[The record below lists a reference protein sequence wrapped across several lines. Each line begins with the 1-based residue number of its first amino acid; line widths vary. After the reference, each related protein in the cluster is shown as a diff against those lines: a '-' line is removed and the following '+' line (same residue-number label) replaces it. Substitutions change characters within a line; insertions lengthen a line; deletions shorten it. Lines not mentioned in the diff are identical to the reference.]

1 MVRAY
6 DEGIA
11 LRYHFPE
18 ASNGLFMH
26 ITGDLTSFAFA
37 PGAKAL
43 HSAWA
48 QGSCSWVSLEP
59 KAWGEESERPL
70 YMELENGLKV
80 VLAEAGLHDFVRGK
94 LKLQRDNVLQMA
106 MYGSADIITP
116 YDMPWRVVM
125 VGEKA
130 VDLINNKQLILNLNE
145 PCRITDTSFIKPGKA
160 FRSGQLD
167 DVFVNEDTE
176 RIIAR
181 AQELQLDYLQL
192 HGNESPDTCRT
203 LHRKGFRIIKALA
216 PKAVSDFS
224 LTTAYAPYCDYLLFD
239 TPCTGFGGSGE
250 KFDWTLLKHYKGET
264 PFLLSGGIRP
274 ESLNDLL
281 AFRHPRWAGIDLNSG
296 FETAPG
302 IKDAE
307 KLKTFIERI
316 NNVSMNNVLIRE

>member
-1 MVRAY
+1 MIVKVCGMREPENIREVENAGADWIGFICYQHSLRFVPDIPAY
-6 DEGIA
+6 
-11 LRYHFPE
+11 LPHRC
-18 ASNGLFMH
+18 
-26 ITGDLTSFAFA
+26 
-37 PGAKAL
+37 K
-43 HSAWA
+43 
-48 QGSCSWVSLEP
+48 
-59 KAWGEESERPL
+59 
-70 YMELENGLKV
+70 
-80 VLAEAGLHDFVRGK
+80 
-94 LKLQRDNVLQMA
+94 
-106 MYGSADIITP
+106 
-116 YDMPWRVVM
+116 
-125 VGEKA
+125 
-130 VDLINNKQLILNLNE
+130 
-145 PCRITDTSFIKPGKA
+145 RIG
-160 FRSGQLD
+160 
-167 DVFVNEDTE
+167 VFVNEDTE

-203 LHRKGFRIIKALA
+203 LHRQGFRIIKALA

-264 PFLLSGGIRP
+264 PFLLSGGICP

-316 NNVSMNNVLIRE
+316 NNVSMNNVLMRE

>member
-1 MVRAY
+1 MIVKVCGMHEPENIREVENAGADWIGFICYQHSLRFVPDIPAY
-6 DEGIA
+6 
-11 LRYHFPE
+11 LPHRC
-18 ASNGLFMH
+18 
-26 ITGDLTSFAFA
+26 
-37 PGAKAL
+37 K
-43 HSAWA
+43 
-48 QGSCSWVSLEP
+48 
-59 KAWGEESERPL
+59 
-70 YMELENGLKV
+70 
-80 VLAEAGLHDFVRGK
+80 
-94 LKLQRDNVLQMA
+94 
-106 MYGSADIITP
+106 
-116 YDMPWRVVM
+116 
-125 VGEKA
+125 
-130 VDLINNKQLILNLNE
+130 
-145 PCRITDTSFIKPGKA
+145 RIG
-160 FRSGQLD
+160 
-167 DVFVNEDTE
+167 VFVNEDTE

-224 LTTAYAPYCDYLLFD
+224 LTTAYAPCCDYLLFD

-264 PFLLSGGIRP
+264 LFLLSGGIRP

-316 NNVSMNNVLIRE
+316 NNVSMNNVLMRE